1 MGPLQWSRRET
12 LLAGLAA
19 ASPVWGAEDR
29 PNFAMPDGACD
40 AHHHIY
46 DPRFPYLPD
55 QHPAPHATVAD
66 YQVFR
71 RSFGLSRDVIVLP
84 SAYGT
89 NNNPLLFFEGQMGQA
104 NTRSIAVLHADV
116 GDAELKDLDAI
127 GVRGVRIQYFGDPAR
142 GLIKPAEI
150 VPVAKRIAPLGW
162 HIQFH
167 MPGPLLAQLEPV
179 LLSLPTAV
187 VIDHM
192 GHTSSVYQPQY
203 TTVRKL
209 LDTGRGWIKVSGMEM
224 DSKVGPPLY
233 SDTAAVT
240 RAFIRENPD
249 RVVWGTNWPVTK
261 SNQFDLLNVLAAAA
275 GSPERLH
282 RVLVEN
288 PEGLYGFD
296 PEQRPAALKSRG
308 LEDQ

>member
-1 MGPLQWSRRET
+1 MGPLHWSRRQT
-12 LLAGLAA
+12 LIAGLAA
-19 ASPVWGAEDR
+19 AAPVWGAEAR

-46 DPRFPYLPD
+46 DPRFPYQPN
-55 QHPAPHATVAD
+55 QRATPNATVAD
-66 YQVFR
+66 YLAFR
-71 RSFGLSRDVIVLP
+71 RPFGLSRNVIVLP

-89 NNNPLLFFEGQMGQA
+89 NNGPLLFLEGLMGQA
-104 NTRSIAVLHADV
+104 NTRSIAVLHADI
-116 GDAELKDLDAI
+116 GDAELKNLDAV
-127 GVRGVRIQYFGDPAR
+127 GVRGVRIQYFDDPAK
-142 GLIKPAEI
+142 GLIKPEEI
-150 VPVAKRIAPLGW
+150 VPVARRIAPLGW

-167 MPGPLLAQLEPV
+167 VPGPLLVQLEPI
-179 LLSLPTAV
+179 LLSLPTPV

-192 GHTSSVYQPQY
+192 GHASSVDQPQY
-203 TTVRKL
+203 KTVRKL

-240 RAFIRENPD
+240 RALIRENPD

-261 SNQFDLLNVLAAAA
+261 ASQFDLLNALAAAA
-275 GSPERLH
+275 GSLDRLH

-288 PEGLYGFD
+288 PERLYGFD
-296 PEQRPAALKSRG
+296 PERRPAAS
-308 LEDQ
+308 